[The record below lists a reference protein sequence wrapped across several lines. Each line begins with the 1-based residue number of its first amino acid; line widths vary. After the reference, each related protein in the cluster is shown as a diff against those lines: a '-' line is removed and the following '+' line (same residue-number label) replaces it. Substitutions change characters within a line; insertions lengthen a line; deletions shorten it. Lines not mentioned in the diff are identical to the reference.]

1 MADSEAEWIF
11 TVLYAVTIIVSVAGN
26 IILIYIVWK
35 KPEVRSLTSSMF
47 VNMAVADLTV
57 TLVAMPWSIV
67 FFYNEGKWPF
77 TGLLGDITCR
87 AFFGAAN
94 ITIMASILCL
104 TFMAI
109 DRYYACVWP
118 FSNRSAWFRKTKF
131 VAPLVWILSISL
143 MSIVPVL
150 HDYKNDLCAYNFAMF
165 GQDHTEMIIRAFFC
179 YLFSISYLLPL
190 VVMTVLYTKVAHKI
204 WFRKAPGNQLS
215 QHQQRQEIGK
225 RKVVRMLVIIVATF
239 ALCWLPAQC
248 FHLFIGITV
257 FAHPPPYFVM
267 YLVYWLGHANSA
279 INPWLYIRLS
289 SSIKLAFNRMV
300 RRGFSGM
307 STSQSRKTKSTRAVP
322 LNKQEEMAE
331 ENL

>member
-1 MADSEAEWIF
+1 MAGSEVAWIF

-47 VNMAVADLTV
+47 VNMAVADLIV
-57 TLVAMPWSIV
+57 TLVAMPWSIA
-67 FFYNEGKWPF
+67 FFYNKGKWPF
-77 TGLLGDITCR
+77 AGLLGDITCR
-87 AFFGAAN
+87 AFFAAAN
-94 ITIMASILCL
+94 AAIMASILCL
-104 TFMAI
+104 MFMAV
-109 DRYYACVWP
+109 DRYYACLRP
-118 FSNRSAWFRKTKF
+118 LSNRSAWFRKTKF
-131 VAPLVWILSISL
+131 VVPLVWILSTSL
-143 MSIVPVL
+143 MSITPVL
-150 HDYKNDLCAYNFAMF
+150 YDYKNELCAYNFAMF
-165 GQDHTEMIIRAFFC
+165 GQDHMEMIIRALFF

-204 WFRKAPGNQLS
+204 WFRKAPGNQLI
-215 QHQQRQEIGK
+215 QNQQRQEIGK
-225 RKVVRMLVIIVATF
+225 RNVVRMLVIIVATF

-248 FHLFIGITV
+248 FHLFIGITA

-300 RRGFSGM
+300 RRGFSGR